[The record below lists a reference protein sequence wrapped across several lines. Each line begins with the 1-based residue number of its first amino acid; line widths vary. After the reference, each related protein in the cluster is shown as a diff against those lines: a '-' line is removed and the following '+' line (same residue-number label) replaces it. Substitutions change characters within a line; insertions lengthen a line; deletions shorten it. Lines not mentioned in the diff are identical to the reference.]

1 MIISDWMSQSKVA
14 FGTSGARGLVSAMT
28 DAVCFAYTVGYL
40 KHLKNLGEFHSGAS
54 IALAG
59 DLRPSTP
66 RILRACV
73 AAIVWMKGTPVFCG
87 FVPTPAL
94 SLYAFARKI
103 PSLMVTGSHIPDNRN
118 GIKFNRTQGEFLK
131 ADEAAMR
138 TQDVLLPDG
147 WFDEEG
153 NLIKEVSLPSITN
166 VEKEYIAR
174 YRNFFGS
181 EALSGLILG
190 VYQHSAVGR
199 DILVKIVKAL
209 GGTAIPLARSETF
222 VSVDTEAVRS
232 EDIVLAREWA
242 AKGHYYAIL
251 TTDGDSDRPLLADHT
266 GHWLRGDVLGILAA
280 KTLGAE
286 VVVTP
291 VSSNTALEA
300 ADFVRSVRR
309 TRIGSPF
316 VIAEMDNAVA
326 EGFSPVLG
334 YEANGG
340 FLVASNVKRN
350 DRLLTALPTR
360 DAVLPILSA
369 LIAAREAGLSLAD
382 LVKTLPHRFTVSDRL
397 AELPI
402 DVSMKRLAGLRL
414 NLSEGIRALGVPPS
428 YGTVR
433 TIDETDGLRMTFEG
447 GEILHLRPSGNA
459 PELRIYVEAD
469 SEDEAK
475 NILLLS
481 LQGANSWKN

>member
-1 MIISDWMSQSKVA
+1 MSQSKVA
-14 FGTSGARGLVSAMT
+14 FGTSGARGLVNAMT

-40 KHLKNLGEFHSGAS
+40 KHLESLGEFYSGAPV
-54 IALAG
+54 ALAG
-59 DLRPSTP
+59 DLRPSTL

-73 AAIVWMKGTPVFCG
+73 AAIVWMKGAPVFCG

-118 GIKFNRTQGEFLK
+118 GIKFNRAQGEFLK
-131 ADEAAMR
+131 ADEAAMHM
-138 TQDVLLPDG
+138 QDVFLPKG
-147 WFDEEG
+147 WFDEQG
-153 NLIKEVSLPSITN
+153 ALVKDVSLPSITN
-166 VEKEYIAR
+166 VEKEYITR
-174 YRNFFGS
+174 YQNFFGS
-181 EALSGLILG
+181 DALSGLVLG

-199 DILVKIVKAL
+199 DTLVEIVKAL

-242 AKGHYYAIL
+242 EKDHYHAIL
-251 TTDGDSDRPLLADHT
+251 TTDGDSDRPLLADHK

-326 EGFSPVLG
+326 ERFSPVLG

-340 FLVASNVKRN
+340 FLVASDVKRN

-397 AELPI
+397 AELPT
-402 DVSMKRLAGLRL
+402 DVSLKRLAALRL
-414 NLSEGIRALGVPPS
+414 NISAGIQALGVPPS
-428 YGTVR
+428 YGAVR

-469 SEDEAK
+469 SEEEAK
-475 NILLLS
+475 NLLMLS
-481 LQGANSWKN
+481 LHGANCWKE